1 MLTVLHPNMRMRT
14 ASLAV
19 ALGQHLRRHGL
30 AWALA
35 LLAAFLFRLQF
46 TIGINASPSLPCH
59 LFLIHLGEMPARD
72 DYVAFRWHGGGPY
85 RAGITFV
92 KILAGLPG
100 DTVTTSGRTYFVN
113 DHPVGVAK
121 RTSRAGAL
129 LEPGPVGMLPE
140 GRYYVRAPHPDSLDS
155 RYAITGWIARERILG
170 RAYALF

>member
-1 MLTVLHPNMRMRT
+1 MPTIFDPGMRTRT
-14 ASLAV
+14 ASIAVDLAR
-19 ALGQHLRRHGL
+19 HLRRHGL

-35 LLAAFLFRLQF
+35 LLAAFLFRIQF
-46 TIGINASPSLPCH
+46 TFGINASPSLPCH

-72 DYVAFRWHGGGPY
+72 DYVAFQWHGGGPY

-100 DTVTTSGRTYFVN
+100 DTVTTSGRTFFVN
-113 DHPVGVAK
+113 DSPVGVAK
-121 RTSRAGAL
+121 KSSRTGAP
-129 LEPGPVGMLPE
+129 LEPGPVGTLPE

-155 RYAITGWIARERILG
+155 RYAITGWIARDRILG

>member
-1 MLTVLHPNMRMRT
+1 MPTILHSAMRART
-14 ASLAV
+14 TSLAV
-19 ALGQHLRRHGL
+19 ALTQYLRRHGL
-30 AWALA
+30 AWGLA

-72 DYVAFRWHGGGPY
+72 DYVAFQWHGGGPY

-92 KILAGLPG
+92 KILTGLPG
-100 DTVTTSGRTYFVN
+100 DTITTSGRTFFVN
-113 DHPVGVAK
+113 DRPVGVAK
-121 RTSRAGAL
+121 PTSRTGTP
-129 LEPGPVGMLPE
+129 LEPGPVGTLPE

-155 RYAITGWIARERILG
+155 RYAITGWIARDRILG

>member
-1 MLTVLHPNMRMRT
+1 MPTILDSGMRT
-14 ASLAV
+14 RATSLAV
-19 ALGQHLRRHGL
+19 ALACHLRRQGI

-35 LLAAFLFRLQF
+35 LLAAFLFRIQF

-100 DTVTTSGRTYFVN
+100 DTITTSGRTFFVN
-113 DHPVGVAK
+113 DRPVGVAK
-121 RTSRAGAL
+121 PTSRTGTP
-129 LEPGPVGMLPE
+129 LEPGPVGTVPE